1 MSIFKQKIAKYS
13 YLLEKDKEHFQK
25 SIEKVSFL
33 KKFSVEF
40 HHLIKL
46 LINGYKRYG
55 KRHKTEFESLEDYR
69 KTISPQISL
78 SRILYSVS
86 SYTRLIGEFYISECD
101 AKFEILQSRQ
111 NEFNFE
117 IENFNLSSKLRTY
130 KIIEEISHSLQK
142 INDIEKRIEEIIRQ
156 KEEIKIILANL
167 DLNQVKADMKMEKNY
182 QDTELGLTKEI
193 SDLSSRVETIETS
206 LQQNINI
213 LKDEFV
219 IFADKSFE
227 IEAKCAETIETFISC
242 LSGLLVKL
250 LEFRKTTSEIL
261 NSTLENVSIK
271 DSDQYSDNSPK
282 TEEELLGISNQK
294 IEILNKIK
302 EILVKIAESEFNIAQ
317 DFLKQVKKSNFSSHD
332 TDLPSAVY
340 KQIEDIQ
347 ESIKIQQKAAEEIHA
362 SIIKPIE
369 TLIRIQTSL
378 NSSLHLSLKNIS
390 KNYKKAAEHYLN
402 SPNRQNLPSSFKS
415 ENIPVKV
422 LQFKENHSKQINSLL
437 VDHVNKENSYLSSIK
452 NTLSL
457 MHANNTKVYEDV
469 NELLSNS
476 NISLKSMNM
485 GNSFLDLSDV
495 DSKCDKELAVLK
507 KNGRN
512 DFKAEMVKD
521 INNDDEEFRKR
532 FDKDC
537 KEPVIAS
544 FLCAYIDG
552 ILLQGKMY
560 ITASL
565 VAFYSHFNSSTILG
579 RETVVTV
586 PIISIEKITKLKTA
600 FIFDNSFSLATENQ
614 EYVFTSFISRDE
626 AFNILGKLLSLH
638 EKRVQSLKHPVFLS
652 LETRKPRL
660 IISKDLKSVSDP
672 FSSMFPNSYYSVD
685 VLDPVI
691 QAQATVER
699 VFQLLYSDSTPFYRA
714 YLESTGDELVE
725 ITQWSPS
732 PPDFYLGNTGS
743 YWNKTA
749 TRKIKN
755 RHKLKERLP
764 LMPTHCI
771 LIENQTIYF
780 FSREK
785 FVIESEFEVDA
796 PYGEYFTT
804 YIRTTVENIQ
814 DLVQISLK
822 YGMVFNSYTIFQSK
836 IIREGIKETIQTLN
850 GFWKPMA
857 LKTIMAGNVQKE
869 EKSEEI
875 NQSDKIK
882 EDLDSRNRQVINLNY
897 MLWGVIVV
905 LLLFIFRM
913 WNKVKALELELSK
926 MKI

>member
-13 YLLEKDKEHFQK
+13 YVLEKDKEHFQK
-25 SIEKVSFL
+25 SIEKVSFFR
-33 KKFSVEF
+33 KFSVDF

-69 KTISPQISL
+69 KTISPQIGL

-86 SYTRLIGEFYISECD
+86 SYTKLIGEFYITECD

-130 KIIEEISHSLQK
+130 KIIEEISKSLEK
-142 INDIEKRIEEIIRQ
+142 IIEIDKRAEEIIRQ
-156 KEEIKIILANL
+156 KEEIKIILENL
-167 DLNQVKADMKMEKNY
+167 DLNQVKADSKMEKNH
-182 QDTELGLTKEI
+182 QETEIRLNKE
-193 SDLSSRVETIETS
+193 LSSLSGRVEAIETNM
-206 LQQNINI
+206 QQKMNM

-219 IFADKSFE
+219 IFAEKSCE
-227 IEAKCAETIETFISC
+227 IEAKCADAIETFVSC

-261 NSTLENVSIK
+261 NSTLENISMK
-271 DSDQYSDNSPK
+271 DSDQHLDKSPNS
-282 TEEELLGISNQK
+282 EEELLGISSQK

-302 EILVKIAESEFNIAQ
+302 QILVKIAESESNIPQ
-317 DFLKQVKKSNFSSHD
+317 DFIKQVKKCNFSSNH

-390 KNYKKAAEHYLN
+390 KNYKKAAEHYFN
-402 SPNRQNLPSSFKS
+402 SPNRQNLPNSYKS

-457 MHANNTKVYEDV
+457 MHENNSKVYEEV

-476 NISLKSMNM
+476 NISFKSMNL
-485 GNSFLDLSDV
+485 GTSLLDISDAEK
-495 DSKCDKELAVLK
+495 KCDKELAVLK

-512 DFKAEMVKD
+512 DFKAEMVKE
-521 INNDDEEFRKR
+521 ITYDDEEFRKR

-560 ITASL
+560 ITASM

-579 RETVVTV
+579 RETIITV
-586 PIISIEKITKLKTA
+586 PINSIEKIKKLKTV
-600 FIFDNSFSLATENQ
+600 FIFDNSLSLATDKQ
-614 EYVFTSFISRDE
+614 EYFFTSFMSRDE
-626 AFNILGKLLSLH
+626 AFNILEKLLSLH
-638 EKRVQSLKHPVFLS
+638 EKRVESLKNPVFLF

-672 FSSMFPNSYYSVD
+672 FSSMFPNTYFSVD
-685 VLDPVI
+685 IFDPVI
-691 QAQATVER
+691 EAQTVVEK
-699 VFQLLYSDSTPFYRA
+699 VFQLLYSDSTSFYKT

-725 ITQWSPS
+725 LTQWSPS
-732 PPDFYLGNTGS
+732 PPDFYLGISGTNWS
-743 YWNKTA
+743 NTA
-749 TRKIKN
+749 TRRIKN

-780 FSREK
+780 FSQEK
-785 FVIESEFEVDA
+785 FVIESEFEVNA

-804 YIRTTVENIQ
+804 YIRTTVEKVQ
-814 DLVQISLK
+814 DLVNISLK

-836 IIREGIKETIQTLN
+836 IIREGTKETIQTLN

-857 LKTIMAGNVQKE
+857 LKTILAGNVQE
-869 EKSEEI
+869 QEKNEVSKD
-875 NQSDKIK
+875 DKIK
-882 EDLDSRNRQVINLNY
+882 EVQDEGNRQVSNLNY
-897 MLWGVIVV
+897 ILWGVIVV

-913 WNKVKALELELSK
+913 WNRIKTLELELSK